1 MDFIGGAPGAPPVAA
16 APGIGDDAGFEA
28 AFREHFVPVYRF
40 IARRVGPDLADDLAA
55 DTFATAYRRRGTYRS
70 DRASLRSW
78 LYGIAANLLRNH
90 WRSEQRLLERD
101 AQLAVTAV
109 TTSPAPDA
117 ARGDLEPR
125 LAAALARLSREHRE
139 VLLLHAWADL
149 DYDEIAAALGIPRGT
164 VSSRLS
170 RARASVRA
178 ELGYPAHAPAHADNH
193 RDRNGHA

>member
-1 MDFIGGAPGAPPVAA
+1 MMPGAPPAA
-16 APGIGDDAGFEA
+16 GVPGIADDPGFEA

-55 DTFATAYRRRGTYRS
+55 DTFATAYRRRGAYRP

-78 LYGIAANLLRNH
+78 LYGIAVNLLRNH
-90 WRSEQRLLERD
+90 WRAEQRVLQRD
-101 AQLAVTAV
+101 VQLAATAA
-109 TTSPAPDA
+109 TASPAPDA
-117 ARGDLEPR
+117 ARGDLDPR
-125 LAAALARLSREHRE
+125 LATALARLSREQRE

-149 DYDEIAAALGIPRGT
+149 DHDEIAAALRIPRGT

-178 ELGYPAHAPAHADNH
+178 ELGHPVQADDHAEM
-193 RDRNGHA
+193 NGHA